1 MVNKPKQVNGFKNKL
16 IDWRGSSFKDLT
28 DEKIFSLN
36 AKREAGY
43 QLRQVQRGSEPDHWK
58 PFNQVGSG
66 ANEII
71 IDFEDGWYCVMYVA
85 KFEKAIYMFCTVL
98 ERKRIKPQRKILIWQ
113 YEDTKM

>member
-43 QLRQVQRGSEPDHWK
+43 QLRQVINYVKFREAQNPTIGSHSTKWALELMK
-58 PFNQVGSG
+58 SLL
-66 ANEII
+66 ISRM
-71 IDFEDGWYCVMYVA
+71 DG
-85 KFEKAIYMFCTVL
+85 IVL
-98 ERKRIKPQRKILIWQ
+98 C
-113 YEDTKM
+113 M